1 MANGIRPL
9 CLFLNSGA
17 PSVQWLEQVMKH
29 FGTVSVALTTLVAAS
44 IPSAP
49 AIADARPGA
58 SQTASRAGSVPRYRL
73 IDLGTFGGPNSAET
87 VEFPYVSNRG
97 TVVGFADTAV
107 PSDGEEG
114 FIFHAFRWRGG
125 VLTDLGAP
133 ADGRNSFATVVNDHD
148 VVVGLAENQA
158 GEGVAVKWTSAGRIV
173 PLGSFGGRFG
183 LATDINERGQ
193 IVGAAA
199 DTTPAP
205 GGWFDFPTR
214 SRPFLWDNGVMRNLG
229 TLGGLDAGAFF
240 INEQGHVAGNSTISA
255 PSPGTG
261 DADIHPFLWRNG
273 KMIDLGSFGGHNTF
287 ANGLNNRDQVVGDS
301 FLPGDQAAH
310 PFLWSKGR
318 LHDLGTLGGLSGN
331 ASAVN
336 DAGEVTGAADTADNV
351 THAYLWTNGV
361 TTDLGTVAGDTC
373 SQARAINA
381 TGQVVGTSG
390 HCEIEGGMSQHGFL
404 WQRDAGLIDLNAY
417 VPPGNAMTM
426 MDAETINDHGE
437 IAGTGKLANGN
448 YHAVVL
454 IPCHDNRSGCQSAAT
469 VGRFQET
476 PSR

>member
-1 MANGIRPL
+1 MMHP
-9 CLFLNSGA
+9 
-17 PSVQWLEQVMKH
+17 
-29 FGTVSVALTTLVAAS
+29 GTASIALATLVAAS

-49 AIADARPGA
+49 AIGDARPGA
-58 SQTASRAGSVPRYRL
+58 SPAASRAGSGPRYRL

-107 PSDGEEG
+107 RSDGEEG
-114 FIFHAFRWRGG
+114 FIFHAFRWRRG
-125 VLTDLGAP
+125 VLTDLGTLAS
-133 ADGRNSFATVVNDHD
+133 GRNSFATVVNDHD

-158 GEGVAVKWTSAGRIV
+158 GEGVAVTWNSAGRIT
-173 PLGSFGGRFG
+173 PLGSFGGRLG

-199 DTTPAP
+199 DAVPAP

-214 SRPFLWDNGVMRNLG
+214 SRPFLWDKGVIRDLG

-240 INEQGHVAGNSTISA
+240 VNNHGQVAGNSTISV
-255 PSPGTG
+255 PDPVTG
-261 DADIHPFLWRNG
+261 EADVHPFLWQHG
-273 KMIDLGSFGGHNTF
+273 KMTDLGSFGGHNTF
-287 ANGLNNRDQVVGDS
+287 ANGLNNRGQVVGDA
-301 FLPGDQAAH
+301 FLTGDQAAH
-310 PFLWSKGR
+310 PFLWAKGR
-318 LHDLGTLGGLSGN
+318 LLDLGTLGGLSGN
-331 ASAVN
+331 ASAIN

-351 THAYLWTNGV
+351 THAYFWKNGV
-361 TTDLGTVAGDTC
+361 TTDLGTVIGDTC
-373 SQARAINA
+373 SQARAISA

-404 WQRDAGLIDLNAY
+404 WQREAGLIDLNRY
-417 VPPGNAMTM
+417 VPPGNAITI

-454 IPCHDNRSGCQSAAT
+454 IPCHDSRPGCRSAT
-469 VGRFQET
+469 SSGHVRET